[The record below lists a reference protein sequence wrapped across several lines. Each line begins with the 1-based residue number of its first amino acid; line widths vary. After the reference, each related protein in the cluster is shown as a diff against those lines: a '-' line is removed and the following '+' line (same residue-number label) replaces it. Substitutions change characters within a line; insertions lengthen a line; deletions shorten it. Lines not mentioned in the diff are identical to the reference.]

1 LTSAGAEE
9 AGRHDFDF
17 WIGRWQQRNRRLR
30 ERLAGCE
37 EWDEFDSTSV
47 AWPTL
52 DGLGNVDEF
61 RTDYAGGYVG
71 MSIRLFDPATR
82 TWSIYWA
89 DSRFPVHWND
99 RWSVRSPAV
108 SASSNATTRSTAY
121 RLSCASPGRRR
132 PRRRCGGS
140 KHSRPAESPG
150 RRITS
155 PSQLASRQRRKAGGS
170 WRRVTG
176 GCEVDRGSLQT
187 GTGELTVGAGAWTAA
202 Y

>member
-89 DSRFPVHWND
+89 DSRFPGPLEQPVVGSFSDGVGVFGCDDTFNG
-99 RWSVRSPAV
+99 RPIVVRFTWSQ
-108 SASSNATTRSTAY
+108 T
-121 RLSCASPGRRR
+121 
-132 PRRRCGGS
+132 
-140 KHSRPAESPG
+140 
-150 RRITS
+150 TS
-155 PSQLASRQRRKAGGS
+155 PTVRWEQAFSADGGVTWETNHITES
-170 WRRVTG
+170 ARV
-176 GCEVDRGSLQT
+176 E
-187 GTGELTVGAGAWTAA
+187 AA
-202 Y
+202 T